1 LHPFLKEP
9 FLKDLKSAREICT
22 ESAAA
27 ISELTMLYSR
37 IYGLEKTSLV
47 NTYCLESAAIIY
59 IIQLSSSDTL
69 QNTQRT
75 EIYLADAIR
84 GMRGMKGICKV
95 AGQSLYDLC
104 NLLQKSCKDIPAGV
118 QLAMKET
125 ACTFDSNEDVS
136 FEDFSWEYNEYILS
150 GMENVE

>member
-1 LHPFLKEP
+1 
-9 FLKDLKSAREICT
+9 
-22 ESAAA
+22 
-27 ISELTMLYSR
+27 MLYSR
-37 IYGLEKTSLV
+37 TYGLDKTSLV

-59 IIQLSSSDTL
+59 IIQLSSSGAL

-84 GMRGMKGICKV
+84 LRGMKDICKV
-95 AGQSLYDLC
+95 AGQSLHDLC
-104 NLLQKSCKDIPAGV
+104 NLLQKSCKGIPAGV

-125 ACTFDSNEDVS
+125 ACTFDSKEDVS
-136 FEDFSWEYNEYILS
+136 FGDFSWEYNKYIFP